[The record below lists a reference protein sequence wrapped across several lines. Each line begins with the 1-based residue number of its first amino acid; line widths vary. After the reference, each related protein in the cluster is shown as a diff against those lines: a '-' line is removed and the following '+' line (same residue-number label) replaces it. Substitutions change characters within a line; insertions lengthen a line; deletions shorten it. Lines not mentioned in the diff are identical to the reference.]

1 MFNEGLKDRA
11 IRDMERA
18 NDKYV
23 AAFRMAVQGMDRLY
37 ASRRRAVNNIMDV
50 ERYVIAL
57 ANKPRGFETRIGE
70 INVRYKKFNDQIEE
84 IKQLGEQEHNSNGG
98 TYGMMLA
105 GLGGMAFTPTATMAV
120 AMTFGTASTGTAIA
134 SLSGVAATNA
144 ALAWLGGGSILAG
157 GAGIAGGETV
167 LAMAGPVGWA
177 IGGATLVGSALL
189 KTKSNTDIANKAED
203 ATRTILKET
212 ERMKEVQAR
221 VQGWMNETIKLSV
234 ELSRKLMILRWKKD
248 YDLYTESEKN
258 ELAILMNMTE
268 TLSKKLGDKI
278 S

>member
-57 ANKPRGFETRIGE
+57 AHKPRGFDTRIGE

-84 IKQLGEQEHNSNGG
+84 IKQLGEQEHDSNGG

-105 GLGGMAFTPTATMAV
+105 GLGGMAFTPTAAMAV

-134 SLSGVAATNA
+134 SLSGAAVTNA

-157 GAGIAGGETV
+157 GAGIAGGETF

-203 ATRTILKET
+203 ATRTIMKET
-212 ERMKEVQAR
+212 ERMKEIQAR

-234 ELSRKLMILRWKKD
+234 ELSRKLMILRRKRD

-258 ELAILMNMTE
+258 ELVILMNMTE